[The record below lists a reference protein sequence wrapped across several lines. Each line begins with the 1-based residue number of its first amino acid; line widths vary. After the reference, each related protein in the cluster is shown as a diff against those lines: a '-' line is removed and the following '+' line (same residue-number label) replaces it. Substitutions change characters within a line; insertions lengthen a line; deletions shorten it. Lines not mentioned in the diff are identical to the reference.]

1 MRSHS
6 ENRLVDKELVHTSTD
21 ISNKSMELSFK
32 SFCLEKQDE
41 AETEAEEGMGFYK
54 SLQELRELRSQLHHA
69 ADFCETTFLKGTSK
83 KDVVENTKE
92 YICRAVVTVV
102 DHLGNVSANLDAL
115 ISQTNAFSDAELR
128 IQCLKQRLLSCEQ
141 YADKLALTK
150 MQWRE
155 NLPRFHSRYLSTPIT
170 LERSSSEK
178 SRRPESEVSSK
189 LEDKHVL
196 ETHEDLPLFMYTQ
209 KPLSSKN
216 MKSTTTTVSDHKN
229 LAIAA
234 VVPVRDG
241 LSVLT
246 KVSNPTFHFQG
257 TPKIGRHRRSLHG
270 SDILWLLRRTKRTL

>member
-32 SFCLEKQDE
+32 SFSLEKQDE
-41 AETEAEEGMGFYK
+41 AEAEAEEGMGFYK

-178 SRRPESEVSSK
+178 SRPESEVSSK

-246 KVSNPTFHFQG
+246 KVSNLTFHFQG

>member
-1 MRSHS
+1 MLQ
-6 ENRLVDKELVHTSTD
+6 NNFKFG
-21 ISNKSMELSFK
+21 LS
-32 SFCLEKQDE
+32 S
-41 AETEAEEGMGFYK
+41 
-54 SLQELRELRSQLHHA
+54 
-69 ADFCETTFLKGTSK
+69 
-83 KDVVENTKE
+83 VVENTKE

-229 LAIAA
+229 LAI

>member
-1 MRSHS
+1 
-6 ENRLVDKELVHTSTD
+6 
-21 ISNKSMELSFK
+21 MELSFK
-32 SFCLEKQDE
+32 SLSLEKQEHE
-41 AETEAEEGMGFYK
+41 AEAEAEAEEEGTRFYK

-69 ADFCETTFLKGTSK
+69 ADFCESTFLKGTSK
-83 KDVVENTKE
+83 REVVENTKE

-102 DHLGNVSANLDAL
+102 DHLGNVSANLDGL

-155 NLPRFHSRYLSTPIT
+155 KIPRFHSRYLSAPI

-178 SRRPESEVSSK
+178 SKPESELPSK

-209 KPLSSKN
+209 KPVSLKN
-216 MKSTTTTVSDHKN
+216 TKSTTATVSGHKN
-229 LAIAA
+229 LAI

-257 TPKIGRHRRSLHG
+257 SPKIGRHRRSLHG